1 MLSLIKGV
9 LRKQKLN
16 GDSKKFS
23 PEIRNETRGLLVPTS
38 IQHYTVLEAFM
49 KYSKTGEES

>member
-16 GDSKKFS
+16 GDSKNFS